1 MTDRRGAAI
10 RLSSV
15 TKRYAEHQPPVVNDV
30 CLEIAAGEFIT
41 LLGPSGSGKS
51 TTLNMIA
58 GFEQLTAGDILID
71 GVSVASLPP
80 YKRGLG
86 MVFQHYALFP
96 HMTIAQNVAFPL
108 QQRKMRK
115 RDIQRRVD
123 DVLDLVGLAH
133 LRDRLPGQI
142 SGGQAQRVALARA
155 VVFEP
160 HVLLMDEPLGALDK
174 KLREQLQGEIAR
186 MHRELGITFVFV
198 THDQEE
204 ALALSD
210 RIAVF
215 EGGRIEQVG
224 TAQELYAH
232 PASLFAA
239 EFLGESNVF
248 HGLITERRGR
258 VSLVGEGFEVLTD
271 DGSPGLVGTAGVVV
285 VRPERIRLTV
295 GDVAVEHDVNAMTA
309 TVTHIVYQGSYRKV
323 AFRTDAGTTGSAREP
338 AGAESS
344 AMPGDRVT
352 LSWRVGDGV
361 IVPARSVPVV
371 GLPGDALVESTS

>member
-1 MTDRRGAAI
+1 MTETRGAAI
-10 RLSSV
+10 RLSNVS
-15 TKRYAEHQPPVVNDV
+15 KRYADQPLVVNDV
-30 CLEIAAGEFIT
+30 SLEIAAGEFIT
-41 LLGPSGSGKS
+41 LLGPSGSGKT

-58 GFEQLTAGDILID
+58 GFEQLTTGDILID
-71 GVSVASLPP
+71 GASVASLPP

-96 HMTIAQNVAFPL
+96 HMTVAQNVAFPL
-108 QQRKMRK
+108 QQRKMSK
-115 RDIQRRVD
+115 RDIQRKVD

-133 LRDRLPGQI
+133 LRDRMPGQI
-142 SGGQAQRVALARA
+142 SGGQAQRAALARA

-160 HVLLMDEPLGALDK
+160 RVLLMDEPLGALDK

-204 ALALSD
+204 ALALAD
-210 RIAVF
+210 RIAIF

-224 TAQELYAH
+224 TAHELYAH

-248 HGLITERRGR
+248 HGMITERRGR
-258 VSLVGEGFEVLTD
+258 LSLVGKGFEVRTD
-271 DGSPGLVGTAGVVV
+271 DHRAGLVGTAGAVV
-285 VRPERIRLTV
+285 VRPERIRVT
-295 GDVAVEHDVNAMTA
+295 GDDVAAEHDANAMAA
-309 TVTHIVYQGSYRKV
+309 TVTHVVYQGSYRKV
-323 AFRTDAGTTGSAREP
+323 AFRTEAGTAGSAREP
-338 AGAESS
+338 AGAESL

-352 LSWRVGDGV
+352 LHWRFGHGV
-361 IVPARSVPVV
+361 IVPTQRVPVV
-371 GLPGDALVESTS
+371 GPSGDVLVESTS